1 MPAPQVACFVVMGR
15 PEALL
20 KYDTGL
26 TDPPQSHLVR
36 QQTKEVKWVIPPQLL
51 PSIQRDALYA
61 CSKDLP
67 QLLDPSYDKSL
78 IHKGANAAIA

>member
-1 MPAPQVACFVVMGR
+1 MGR

-26 TDPPQSHLVR
+26 TDPPQSHLVH
-36 QQTKEVKWVIPPQLL
+36 QQTKQVTWAIPPQLL
-51 PSIQRDALYA
+51 PSVQSDNLYA
-61 CSKDLP
+61 CRKDLP

-78 IHKGANAAIA
+78 IHEGANAAIA